1 MIKGRIYNKK
11 EEINSG
17 KVQQF
22 FENRFCKENPL
33 ASVMVRGNSSDN
45 IAYKRNEKEK
55 YLLLNLI
62 DFSNPKEI
70 LDIGCGC
77 GRWVENLGHNI
88 KYYDGID
95 FAEQYIITAKS
106 TYKSFNNIN
115 FYNMDVT
122 NLDISKLKNQYD
134 LIILNG
140 ICMYLNDIDLRNLFS
155 SLSSFIRRNGRIYLR
170 ESVST
175 INNRLTLKEFYS
187 KELECEYNAIYRT
200 PEEYENVIFDLNL
213 KIINNGFLLDEET
226 GKRDE
231 TNQKYWL
238 LGKNDKLS

>member
-1 MIKGRIYNKK
+1 MIKGRIYNKT
-11 EEINSG
+11 EEIDSG

-33 ASVMVRGNSSDN
+33 ASVMVRGNSSDD

-55 YLLLNLI
+55 HLLLNLI
-62 DFSNPKEI
+62 DFSNTKGV

-77 GRWVENLGHNI
+77 GRWVENLGHHI

-95 FAEQYIITAKS
+95 FCNQYIVTAS
-106 TYKSFNNIN
+106 EYYKNFSNIK
-115 FYNMDVT
+115 FHNMDVLKL
-122 NLDISKLKNQYD
+122 NISKLKNQYD

-140 ICMYLNDIDLRNLFS
+140 ICMYLNDIDLKSLFS
-155 SLSSFIRRNGRIYLR
+155 SLNSFIGRNGKIYLR

-175 INNRLTLKEFYS
+175 MNDRLTLKEFYS
-187 KELECEYNAIYRT
+187 EELECEYNAVYRT
-200 PEEYENVIFDLNL
+200 PAEYENVNFDLNL
-213 KIINNGFLLDEET
+213 KIINNGFLLEEET

-238 LGKNDKLS
+238 LEKNKQ